1 MVGTFN
7 QSVPEMAIDITTK
20 WKIVPEMEINGNQY
34 SICSMAINRFLKWP
48 LNKRKVPRI
57 GVLGLRTSPWKIW
70 AACCGSRD
78 EVRRGLV
85 SQKWEEFRNPLPFG
99 NLTAIENGS

>member
-57 GVLGLRTSPWKIW
+57 GVLGLRTSPWKSW
-70 AACCGSRD
+70 AAC
-78 EVRRGLV
+78 